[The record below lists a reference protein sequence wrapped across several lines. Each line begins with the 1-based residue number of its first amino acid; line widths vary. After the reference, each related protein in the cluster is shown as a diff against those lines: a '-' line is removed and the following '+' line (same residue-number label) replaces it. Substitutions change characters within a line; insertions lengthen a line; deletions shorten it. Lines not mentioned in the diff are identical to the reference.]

1 MSAPE
6 LLVDATVAARGL
18 TARLRVAA
26 GTVTALV
33 GPNGA
38 GKSSIVQ
45 LVSGQLRPDAGTVAL
60 GGRQLVGPSTWVPI
74 HQRRVAL
81 LEQRPLLFEHLDVLD
96 NVAFGL
102 RARGIPAGAARD
114 RASKELA
121 AVGCADLQRHR
132 SWQVSGGQGQRIALA
147 RALAADPDLVVL
159 DEPMAALDVTV
170 APAIRALLRERI
182 NAEGRTALLVTHDIV
197 DALTLADTLAVVDRG
212 RVVDTGPVAE
222 QLLTP
227 RTPFLAGLVGVNL
240 LAGHATG
247 PDQITLPT
255 GEQVMG
261 LSDTP
266 VPIGRAA
273 LASFAPAAVA
283 VHITEPAGSPRNHL
297 RASIA
302 TLEPRGPLMRLT
314 GALADGTPLAADL
327 TTSAA
332 LEAVLTPG
340 SQVWL
345 VVKAAQVALYP
356 R

>member
-1 MSAPE
+1 
-6 LLVDATVAARGL
+6 VA
-18 TARLRVAA
+18 
-26 GTVTALV
+26 ALV

-45 LVSGQLRPDAGTVAL
+45 LVSGQLRPDTGTVTL
-60 GGRQLVGPSTWVPI
+60 GGRLLCGPSTWVPV
-74 HQRRVAL
+74 HRRRVAL

-102 RARGIPAGAARD
+102 RARGIPAATAHD
-114 RASKELA
+114 RARREID
-121 AVGCADLQRHR
+121 AVGCLELTRHR
-132 SWQVSGGQGQRIALA
+132 TWQLSGGQAQRIALA

-170 APAIRALLRERI
+170 APAIRALLRQRI
-182 NAEGRTALLVTHDIV
+182 TAAGRTALLVTHDIV
-197 DALTLADTLAVVDRG
+197 DALTLADTLAVVDQG
-212 RVVDTGPVAE
+212 RIVDTGTVTE

-227 RTPFLAGLVGVNL
+227 RTPFVADLVGVNL
-240 LAGHATG
+240 LVGRANGA
-247 PDQITLPT
+247 DQITLPT
-255 GEQVMG
+255 GEHVTG
-261 LSDTP
+261 LSDMPLPLGHT
-266 VPIGRAA
+266 A
-273 LASFAPAAVA
+273 LASFTPAAVA
-283 VHITEPAGSPRNHL
+283 VHTAEPTGSPRTQL
-297 RASIA
+297 RATVT

-314 GALADGTPLAADL
+314 SALADGTGLAADL

-332 LEAVLTPG
+332 LEARLSPG